1 MADRPIFSWR
11 IVGAAMLLSLPF
23 IAVSLDKGGDDPSVL
38 NAEPMPKAGRSLLL
52 DIARTDAGYVVVG
65 ERGHPGVDAEE
76 QDLEDAV
83 ERDEAGSVVVIALG

>member
-52 DIARTDAGYVVVG
+52 DIARTDAGYVVMTASSWVPPMPVK
-65 ERGHPGVDAEE
+65 PGN
-76 QDLEDAV
+76 
-83 ERDEAGSVVVIALG
+83 GSALNLGRPIVNP